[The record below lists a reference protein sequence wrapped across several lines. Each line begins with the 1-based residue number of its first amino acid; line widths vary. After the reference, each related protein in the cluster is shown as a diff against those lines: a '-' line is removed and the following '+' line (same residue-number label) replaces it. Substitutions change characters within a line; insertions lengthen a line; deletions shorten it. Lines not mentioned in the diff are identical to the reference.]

1 MEDKR
6 TDDGLK
12 QGQHA
17 RLHRARSSFESA
29 QRLRTQAEIAGLR
42 EEQSRLRERQD
53 ALDRGLQAR
62 RSGGDEQDR
71 SEQGGPKR
79 DDDGEPSAAGKEQA
93 PSGSQTKQDA
103 AKKPG
108 LRDRLRRDAREHP
121 YRSGAIAI
129 GIVVALVGAVL
140 FYRHT
145 LTYEDTDDAEIDGDI
160 SAVSTRVLGTVSAV
174 AIVDN
179 QRVHAGDLI
188 ATLDPGDFDQALA
201 QARAGLAQAEAQ
213 LKAEQPNVPITKVA
227 NTTSIATSTD
237 DVATA
242 EADLSSTE
250 RDLAQAKAQVLQ
262 AQANDRYAQVE
273 SQRSAYLV
281 RVGAVAQSD
290 SDQRT
295 SAADATSAMVVANQ
309 QAALA
314 TRKMVDERRAKL
326 ASASTLLVQ
335 ARDNAP
341 RTLEVR
347 EANIALREAAV
358 LAARAELG
366 QAELNRGYTRILAPV
381 DGIVGSKSV
390 NVGDHVQ
397 PGQQLAGIT
406 QMVHLWVTADFRES
420 QLQKVHP
427 GQPVKAHV
435 DALDLDFHGQVE
447 SLPGA
452 TGSRYSLLPPENA
465 TGNYVKVVQRLSVR
479 ISLDPGQA
487 GYDRLRPG
495 MSVEPTVSL
504 R

>member
-1 MEDKR
+1 M
-6 TDDGLK
+6 
-12 QGQHA
+12 
-17 RLHRARSSFESA
+17 
-29 QRLRTQAEIAGLR
+29 RTQGELARLR
-42 EEQSRLRERQD
+42 EEQGRLRERQD
-53 ALDRGLQAR
+53 ALDRALQAR
-62 RSGGDEQDR
+62 KPDGAAKPEPKDQDGAKQ
-71 SEQGGPKR
+71 EKG
-79 DDDGEPSAAGKEQA
+79 GEPSGEGGEGKEK
-93 PSGSQTKQDA
+93 PPGDPPTSDSA

-108 LRDRLRRDAREHP
+108 VRERLRGYMQEHP
-121 YRSGAIAI
+121 TRAIAIAI
-129 GIVVALVGAVL
+129 GIVAALVGGVL
-140 FYRHT
+140 FYMHT

-160 SAVSTRVLGTVSAV
+160 SAVSTRVLGTVIAV

-179 QRVHAGDLI
+179 QRVHAGDLM

-213 LKAEQPNVPITKVA
+213 LKAEQPNVPITRVTNK
-227 NTTSIATSTD
+227 TSIATSSD

-242 EADLSSTE
+242 QAALASTE
-250 RDLAQAKAQVLQ
+250 RDLAQTNAQVLQ

-281 RVGAVAQSD
+281 RAGAVAQSD

-295 SAADATSAMVVANQ
+295 SAADATSAFVIATQ

-314 TRKMVDERRAKL
+314 TRKMVDEQRAKL
-326 ASASTLLVQ
+326 ASASELLVQ

-347 EANIALREAAV
+347 EATLALREAAV
-358 LAARAELG
+358 LSARAELG
-366 QAELNRGYTRILAPV
+366 QAELNRSYTRILAPV

-406 QMVHLWVTADFRES
+406 QTVHLWVTADFRES
-420 QLQKVHP
+420 QLQKMHP
-427 GQPVKAHV
+427 GQPVKIHV
-435 DALDLDFHGQVE
+435 DALDREFRGQVE

-479 ISLDPGQA
+479 ISLDPGQD

>member
-1 MEDKR
+1 M
-6 TDDGLK
+6 
-12 QGQHA
+12 
-17 RLHRARSSFESA
+17 
-29 QRLRTQAEIAGLR
+29 
-42 EEQSRLRERQD
+42 
-53 ALDRGLQAR
+53 
-62 RSGGDEQDR
+62 
-71 SEQGGPKR
+71 
-79 DDDGEPSAAGKEQA
+79 
-93 PSGSQTKQDA
+93 
-103 AKKPG
+103 
-108 LRDRLRRDAREHP
+108 REHP
-121 YRSGAIAI
+121 YRAVAMAT
-129 GIVVALVGAVL
+129 GIFVALVGGVL
-140 FYRHT
+140 FYMHT

-179 QRVHAGDLI
+179 QTVHAGDLI

-213 LKAEQPNVPITKVA
+213 LKAEQPNVPITKVT
-227 NTTSIATSTD
+227 NTTSIATSSD

-242 EADLSSTE
+242 QADLSSTE
-250 RDLAQAKAQVLQ
+250 RDLAQTKAQVVQ

-273 SQRSAYLV
+273 SQRSTHLV
-281 RVGAVAQSD
+281 RVGAVSQSD

-295 SAADATSAMVVANQ
+295 SAADATAAIVLANQ
-309 QAALA
+309 EAALA
-314 TRKMVDERRAKL
+314 ARKLVDERRAKL
-326 ASASTLLVQ
+326 ASARTLFLQ
-335 ARDNAP
+335 AQENAP

-347 EANIALREAAV
+347 EANIAPREAAV

-381 DGIVGSKSV
+381 DGIIGSKSV

-420 QLQKVHP
+420 QLRKMRL
-427 GQPVKAHV
+427 GQPATIHV
-435 DALDLDFHGQVE
+435 DALDLDLHGQVE

-479 ISLDPGQA
+479 ISLDPDQTD
-487 GYDRLRPG
+487 YDRLRPG
-495 MSVEPTVSL
+495 MSVEPTVRL

>member
-1 MEDKR
+1 M
-6 TDDGLK
+6 
-12 QGQHA
+12 
-17 RLHRARSSFESA
+17 
-29 QRLRTQAEIAGLR
+29 
-42 EEQSRLRERQD
+42 
-53 ALDRGLQAR
+53 
-62 RSGGDEQDR
+62 
-71 SEQGGPKR
+71 
-79 DDDGEPSAAGKEQA
+79 
-93 PSGSQTKQDA
+93 
-103 AKKPG
+103 
-108 LRDRLRRDAREHP
+108 REHP
-121 YRSGAIAI
+121 YRAVAMAT
-129 GIVVALVGAVL
+129 GIFVALVGGVL
-140 FYRHT
+140 FYMHT

-179 QRVHAGDLI
+179 QTVHAGDLI

-213 LKAEQPNVPITKVA
+213 LKAEQPNVPITKVT
-227 NTTSIATSTD
+227 NTTSIATSSD

-242 EADLSSTE
+242 QADLSSTE
-250 RDLAQAKAQVLQ
+250 RDLAQTKAQVVQ

-273 SQRSAYLV
+273 SQRSTHLV
-281 RVGAVAQSD
+281 RVGAVSQSD

-295 SAADATSAMVVANQ
+295 SAADATAAIVLANQ
-309 QAALA
+309 EAALA
-314 TRKMVDERRAKL
+314 ARKLVDERRAKL
-326 ASASTLLVQ
+326 ASARTLFLQ
-335 ARDNAP
+335 AQENAP

-381 DGIVGSKSV
+381 DGIIGSKSV

-420 QLQKVHP
+420 QLRKMRL
-427 GQPVKAHV
+427 GQPATIHV
-435 DALDLDFHGQVE
+435 DALDLDLHGQVE

-479 ISLDPGQA
+479 ISLDPDQTD
-487 GYDRLRPG
+487 YDRLRPG
-495 MSVEPTVSL
+495 MSVEPTVRL

>member
-6 TDDGLK
+6 DGDGLRD
-12 QGQHA
+12 GH
-17 RLHRARSSFESA
+17 HPPPHDARSSFESA
-29 QRLRTQAEIAGLR
+29 QRMRTQGELARLR
-42 EEQSRLRERQD
+42 EEQGRLRERQD
-53 ALDRGLQAR
+53 ALDRALQAR
-62 RSGGDEQDR
+62 KPDGAAKPEAKDQDGANQDE
-71 SEQGGPKR
+71 
-79 DDDGEPSAAGKEQA
+79 DGEPSGEGKEKTSA
-93 PSGSQTKQDA
+93 EPPTKDDA
-103 AKKPG
+103 AKPG
-108 LRDRLRRDAREHP
+108 VGERLRGYMREHP
-121 YRSGAIAI
+121 YRAIVIAI
-129 GIVVALVGAVL
+129 GIVAALVGGVL
-140 FYRHT
+140 FYMHT
-145 LTYEDTDDAEIDGDI
+145 LTYEDTDDAQIDGDI
-160 SAVSTRVLGTVSAV
+160 SAVSTRVLGTVIAV

-213 LKAEQPNVPITKVA
+213 LKAEQPNLPITRVTNK
-227 NTTSIATSTD
+227 TSIATSSD

-242 EADLSSTE
+242 QAALASTE
-250 RDLAQAKAQVLQ
+250 RDLAQTNAQVLQ

-281 RVGAVAQSD
+281 RAGAVAQSD
-290 SDQRT
+290 ADQRT
-295 SAADATSAMVVANQ
+295 SAADATSAFVIATQ

-314 TRKMVDERRAKL
+314 TRKMVDEQRAKL
-326 ASASTLLVQ
+326 ASASVLLVQ

-347 EANIALREAAV
+347 EATLALREAAV

-366 QAELNRGYTRILAPV
+366 QAELNRSYTRILAPV

-420 QLQKVHP
+420 QLQKMHP
-427 GQPVKAHV
+427 GQPVKIHV
-435 DALDLDFHGQVE
+435 DALDREFRGQVE

-452 TGSRYSLLPPENA
+452 TGSRFSLLPPENA

-479 ISLDPGQA
+479 ISLDPGQDD
-487 GYDRLRPG
+487 YDRLRPG